1 MNEKTL
7 QEQIA
12 NGPRRA
18 VVLSGGGARG
28 AYEAGVLAYLFEE
41 LPPEIISKGRIS
53 IFCGTSVGAL
63 HACYLAGT
71 AHIHDHDIDRLLTV
85 WRDMRIENMLRIGAF
100 DLARL
105 PFEIRRLLRNE
116 LQGHGLFINS
126 DKLEEIAIRDLP
138 WAQMRYNLK
147 AGLIHALTV
156 SATHVNSGKST
167 VFIDSP
173 HGEVP
178 VWPRDR
184 RIVGKA
190 ARMTPDHAL
199 ASAAIPFLFPVREI
213 NGAYYCDGGI
223 RLNTPLSPALR
234 LGADRVLVMG
244 LRGDDLPV
252 IPSTPVSEENPEPYP
267 GPFFLAGKLV
277 DSIMLDR
284 LDYDLQR
291 LEGFNQLLRE
301 GENTFGPSF
310 QTSIN
315 KTAQKMRGASY
326 RPVDTV
332 HIKPSRDMGEMA
344 NEFVDV
350 FRSSMGGVSGWLFSK
365 ISSDDLLGRSD
376 LLSYL
381 LFDGRLAAALIELG
395 RADADSCRDQL
406 IEFFKD

>member
-1 MNEKTL
+1 MDKPRLKT
-7 QEQIA
+7 A
-12 NGPRRA
+12 ASYGPRRA

-41 LPPEIISKGRIS
+41 LPPELIAKGRIS

-71 AHIHDHDIDRLLTV
+71 AHIQNHDIERLLTV
-85 WRDMRIENMLRIGAF
+85 WRDMRIEQMLRLRAL
-100 DLARL
+100 DMARL
-105 PFEIRRLLRNE
+105 PFEIRKLLRSE

-126 DKLEEIAIRDLP
+126 AKLEEIVVRDLP
-138 WAQMRYNLK
+138 WAQLRYNLDE
-147 AGLIHALTV
+147 GLIHALTV

-173 HGEVP
+173 HADVAT
-178 VWPRDR
+178 WPRDP

-190 ARMTPDHAL
+190 ARILPDHAL
-199 ASAAIPFLFPVREI
+199 ASAAIPFLFPVRSI

-234 LGADRVLVMG
+234 MGADRVLVMG

-252 IPSTPVSEENPEPYP
+252 VPSEPISDENPEPYP
-267 GPFFLAGKLV
+267 GPFFLAGKLA

-284 LDYDLQR
+284 LDYDLKR
-291 LEGFNQLLRE
+291 LDGFNQLLKE
-301 GENTFGPSF
+301 GTETFGAEF
-310 QTSIN
+310 QTSLN
-315 KTAQKMRGASY
+315 ETSEKQRGARY
-326 RPVDTV
+326 REIETV
-332 HIKPSRDMGEMA
+332 HIRPSRDIGEMA

-350 FRSSMGGVSGWLFSK
+350 FRASMGGLSGWILSK
-365 ISSDDLLGRSD
+365 ISSEDLLGRSD

-395 RADADSCRDQL
+395 RADADACRDEL
-406 IEFFKD
+406 IDFLKE

>member
-1 MNEKTL
+1 MHLNPSKESSSK
-7 QEQIA
+7 
-12 NGPRRA
+12 GPRRA

-41 LPPEIISKGRIS
+41 LPPEIIAKGRIS

-85 WRDMRIENMLRIGAF
+85 WRDMRIEQMLRLRAL

-105 PFEIRRLLRNE
+105 PFEIRKLLRNE

-126 DKLEEIAIRDLP
+126 AKLEEIVIRDLP
-138 WAQMRYNLK
+138 WAQLRYNLK

-167 VFIDSP
+167 VFVDSP
-173 HGEVP
+173 HAP
-178 VWPRDR
+178 IPTWPRDP

-190 ARMTPDHAL
+190 ARISPDHAL
-199 ASAAIPFLFPVREI
+199 ASAAIPFLFPVRQI
-213 NGAYYCDGGI
+213 NGSYYCDGGV

-252 IPSTPVSEENPEPYP
+252 VHPEPISDDNPELYP

-284 LDYDLQR
+284 LDYDLKR
-291 LEGFNQLLRE
+291 LDGFNQLLQE
-301 GENTFGPSF
+301 GTQTFGNEF
-310 QTSIN
+310 QSSLNETS
-315 KTAQKMRGASY
+315 QRLRGARY
-326 RPVDTV
+326 REIDTV
-332 HIKPSRDMGEMA
+332 HIKPSRDIGEMA

-350 FRSSMGGVSGWLFSK
+350 FRSSMGGISGWLLSK
-365 ISSDDLLGRSD
+365 ISSEDLLGRSD

-395 RADADSCRDQL
+395 RADADACRDQL
-406 IEFFKD
+406 IDFFKD